1 MDTQVLTVPL
11 DLQGA
16 TALRIELASGHA
28 TAADESD
35 RSGEIPV
42 RLTEMKV
49 AVRASDAVVPRA
61 RYVRIELPGPRRVL
75 SLAEVQV
82 LGQGANLARTGI
94 ATQSSTEGGGGAER
108 AIDGNHDGDFAS
120 GTVTET
126 RPEDA
131 PWWEVDLG
139 SEQSVEAI
147 LVWNR
152 TDGGLGT
159 RMTDFKVV
167 ALDGEARVGV
177 VEGGRDRAQPSGRA
191 AIAGGDFPGAREC
204 HDALSPVGPPGGA
217 SH

>member
-1 MDTQVLTVPL
+1 M
-11 DLQGA
+11 
-16 TALRIELASGHA
+16 
-28 TAADESD
+28 
-35 RSGEIPV
+35 

-49 AVRASDAVVPRA
+49 AVRAPDAMVPRA

-82 LGQGANLARTGI
+82 LGQGANLARAGI

-126 RPEDA
+126 RPQDE

-167 ALDGEARVGV
+167 ALDGKREPVWSKGVGTAPNPV
-177 VEGGRDRAQPSGRA
+177 VELRLPAETSLVLENATTR
-191 AIAGGDFPGAREC
+191 FPRY
-204 HDALSPVGPPGGA
+204 GPPGGA
-217 SH
+217 SR